1 MSWTV
6 PVESLPS
13 LLMEYRLHA
22 LGPTARDTMEPSP
35 IEKELQLRDRL
46 PFPTMPIGVIV
57 NRGGGMVL
65 DLPSLPKE
73 SAGESVAS
81 CLTR

>member
-13 LLMEYRLHA
+13 LLMGYRLHA

-46 PFPTMPIGVIV
+46 PFRTMPIGVIV
-57 NRGGGMVL
+57 NHGGGMVL
-65 DLPSLPKE
+65 GVPALPRE
-73 SAGESVAS
+73 SARE
-81 CLTR
+81 